1 MKIRRINSLASLDLR
16 DYVQRV
22 PDVQL
27 PFGALAYTDFTKD
40 NRIRRISTTARELN
54 GLTYE
59 YGSQSISN
67 GTGPY
72 VPANDRTSVLNGEV
86 AYTFEFT
93 DARIL
98 GLRVPSASRNLAF
111 GSNNFGGSSWTRT
124 NMTVSSVASPNTAT
138 SATRVTATAN
148 NASVTQAR
156 TGISATRRFFVF
168 ARSATSANVTMHM
181 TLNNFSTVQSF
192 NVTRTWTQFGLTA
205 TQATPTLGIRLP
217 DSGTS
222 VDLWAAD
229 YETGSAAIDT
239 SEVLINTTIAGSAT
253 LNSSSVSY
261 SLPEFLPDDVTPR
274 KEATIYHEVFPRR
287 GGGTTSVAVNCELNQ
302 SFGGELFIAVS
313 DNDITLTGSDFYGDA
328 IDYLTILNDDVC
340 RISILYT
347 RATQELFVMIND
359 ELIGPY
365 VMGFPVSVSH
375 LGNSVT
381 GDRAQHYIRK
391 IGLWERVLQIG
402 ELRALWNGY
411 AE

>member
-27 PFGALAYTDFTKD
+27 PFGALAYADFTKD
-40 NRIRRISTTARELN
+40 NRVRRISTTARELN
-54 GLTYE
+54 GLEYE
-59 YGSQSISN
+59 YGLPLISN

-86 AYTFEFT
+86 AYKFEI
-93 DARIL
+93 DSASVL
-98 GLRVPSASRNLAF
+98 GLRVPSASRNIAY

-148 NASVTQAR
+148 NASMTQAR
-156 TGISATRRFFVF
+156 TGISSNRRFFVF
-168 ARSATSANVTMHM
+168 AKSATSANVPMHM
-181 TLNNFSTVQSF
+181 TLNNFSTVATF
-192 NVTRTWTQFGLTA
+192 NVTPTWTQFGLTA

-222 VDLWAAD
+222 IDLWAAD
-229 YETGSAAIDT
+229 YESGNAAINT
-239 SEVLINTTIAGSAT
+239 AEVIINTSISGTAT
-253 LNSSSVSY
+253 LNSAAVAY
-261 SLPEFLPDDVTPR
+261 GLPEFLPDDVTPR
-274 KEATIYHEVFPRR
+274 EEATIYHEVFPRR
-287 GGGTTSVAVNCELNQ
+287 GGGATYVLVTCEQNQ
-302 SFGGELFIAVS
+302 LSAGEMLIGVTN
-313 DNDITLTGSDFYGDA
+313 NDIWITGSDFYGDE
-328 IDYLTILNDDVC
+328 IDYPTILNDAVC

-347 RATQELFVMIND
+347 RSTQELFVMIND

-365 VMGFPVSVSH
+365 VMGFPITVSH
-375 LGNSVT
+375 SGSVNT
-381 GDRAQHYIRK
+381 LDRAQHYIRK
-391 IGLWERVLQIG
+391 IGLWERVLQAG
-402 ELRALWNGY
+402 ELRALRNGC